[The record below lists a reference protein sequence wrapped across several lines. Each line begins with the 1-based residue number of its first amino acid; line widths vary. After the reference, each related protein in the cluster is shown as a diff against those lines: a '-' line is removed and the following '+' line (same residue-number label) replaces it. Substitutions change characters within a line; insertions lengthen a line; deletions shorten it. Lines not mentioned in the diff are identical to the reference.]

1 MPLIRMIVK
10 LNDDLF
16 VVDRKSLA
24 KIMHTSN
31 NDWVKVTEWIEMH
44 GIYLER
50 EDDTDH
56 ETE

>member
-1 MPLIRMIVK
+1 MIVK